1 MKTEIE
7 NILNEA
13 AHSFNVLVAYDN
25 IRSGIGAK
33 VFCDRFSQQLGTAR
47 KLQLGL
53 WSFSALQR
61 RQLAELAAVEAGQT
75 DLLIVAVSG
84 DAELPRPLKSWIS
97 HSLRRIRARDGVL
110 VAQVHGI
117 LKMDQEMSP
126 AYACLKHL
134 AEDAGVRFFAEAV
147 EAAEDELD
155 SSLGS
160 VHRRAQMRTS
170 LLDAILQLPPT
181 ETLTRDLL

>member
-7 NILNEA
+7 KILNEPA
-13 AHSFNVLVAYDN
+13 GSFNVLVAYDV

-53 WSFSALQR
+53 WSFSALQLP
-61 RQLAELAAVEAGQT
+61 QLARSAAAEAAQT
-75 DLLIVAVSG
+75 DMLIVAVSG
-84 DAELPRPLKSWIS
+84 EAELPRPLKSWIS
-97 HSLRRIRARDGVL
+97 HSLRTIRARNGAL
-110 VAQVHGI
+110 LAQLHGI
-117 LKMDQEMSP
+117 LKMDQELSP

-134 AEDAGVRFFAEAV
+134 ADDAGVKFFAEAV
-147 EAAEDELD
+147 EPAGDKLD
-155 SSLGS
+155 GSLES

-170 LLDAILQLPPT
+170 LLDAILPFSPP
-181 ETLTRDLL
+181 ETLTKDSL